1 MFIVF
6 CSWFRNVEK
15 SVFSSFVVIC
25 SFHCLPFIGVA
36 GSHYFDVD
44 EDLTFHFIVDPDP
57 DPAPH
62 QSDGNLRPLVAD
74 PASQNSA
81 KPSGSGSGSRSVSL
95 QLWSETCRYL
105 HSFYVKIILA
115 LFTRY
120 TAHSRLLIY
129 LCA

>member
-74 PASQNSA
+74 PAFHFNVDPDPDPA
-81 KPSGSGSGSRSVSL
+81 PHHRDANL
-95 QLWSETCRYL
+95 QPL
-105 HSFYVKIILA
+105 IDN
-115 LFTRY
+115 TR
-120 TAHSRLLIY
+120 APF
-129 LCA
+129 